1 MREAYKIIK
10 KRGAVGQEVLVW
22 FGVKHGQPRS
32 VIAVIVEMIDIMIH
46 LDSERYG
53 RVCAGAYKD
62 HWPESGMY
70 TALYSVHGTPTGP
83 HLGSKT

>member
-1 MREAYKIIK
+1 MLDSPAYAIVLRYPVKKIISAILIREAYKIIK

-62 HWPESGMY
+62 PSH
-70 TALYSVHGTPTGP
+70 
-83 HLGSKT
+83 